1 MTSATLSRRALL
13 KSLGISDGG
22 GAEVTLQTTIASEVI
37 PLIRQQCFIRQIADR
52 SKSLIN
58 MTKPK
63 IRIPKLVRAQ
73 GAYSVK
79 AGQPA
84 PEFKARLDGI
94 DLVPEKIMT
103 WLPIDQEVFE
113 DSTIKDIEGMLKEE
127 MAREFA
133 QAEELAFMLGDT
145 SVNHGDGSPMNVF
158 DGLFAQ
164 AGATPY
170 VYDATLDDAPA
181 DDKVNSG
188 SATSNLIRAMRYLG
202 TYGRNKKDLVIMVG
216 LSWEEA
222 LLRNRS
228 FQTMSSYAFGSGAGV
243 FTGEIGRLAGA
254 PVIATTFLDAQPGE
268 TYSKALVMNQSAF
281 AIGDWQRFS
290 IRVYNEILSQTDQV
304 AIRARERIAFTVR
317 YPEAIVEILNVPAQP
332 A

>member
-1 MTSATLSRRALL
+1 MQSATLSRRALL

-22 GAEVTLQTTIASEVI
+22 GAEVTLQTTIASQVI
-37 PLIRQQCFIRQIADR
+37 PLIRQQCFIRQIADK

-94 DLVPEKIMT
+94 DLQPEKIMT

-145 SVNHGDGSPMNVF
+145 TVNHGDGSPMNVF

-164 AGATPY
+164 ASATPY
-170 VYDATLDDAPA
+170 TYDATLDAAADA
-181 DDKVNSG
+181 VNNG
-188 SATSNLIRAMRYLG
+188 AATSNLIRAMRYLG
-202 TYGRNKKDLVIMVG
+202 IYGRNKRDVVILVG
-216 LSWEEA
+216 LAWEES

-228 FQTMSSYAFGSGAGV
+228 FQTMSSYAFGSGAGI

-268 TYSKALVMNQSAF
+268 AYGRAMVMNQSAF

-317 YPEAIVEILNVPAQP
+317 YPEALVEILNVPAQP

>member
-94 DLVPEKIMT
+94 DLTPEKIMT

-145 SVNHGDGSPMNVF
+145 TVNHGDGSPMNVF

-181 DDKVNSG
+181 DDQVNSG

-216 LSWEEA
+216 LAWEEA

-228 FQTMSSYAFGSGAGV
+228 FQTMSAYAFGSGAGV

>member
-1 MTSATLSRRALL
+1 M
-13 KSLGISDGG
+13 
-22 GAEVTLQTTIASEVI
+22 
-37 PLIRQQCFIRQIADR
+37 RQIADR

-84 PEFKARLDGI
+84 PEFKARLDSI
-94 DLVPEKIMT
+94 DLVPEKLMT
-103 WLPIDQEVFE
+103 WLPVDQEVFE
-113 DSTIKDIEGMLKEE
+113 DSTIRDIEGMLKEE

-133 QAEELAFMLGDT
+133 QAEELAFLLGDT
-145 SVNHGDGSPMNVF
+145 TVDHGPGDPKNVF
-158 DGLFAQ
+158 NGLFAQ
-164 AGATPY
+164 AAATPY
-170 VYDATLDDAPA
+170 TYDASLDT
-181 DDKVNSG
+181 
-188 SATSNLIRAMRYLG
+188 SANAVEAGTVTSNLVRAMRYLG
-202 TYGRNKKDLVIMVG
+202 IYGRNKRDVVVMVG
-216 LSWEEA
+216 LAWEEA

-228 FQTMSSYAFGSGAGV
+228 FQTMSSYAYGSGAGI

-268 TYSKALVMNQSAF
+268 TYGKALVMNQSAF
-281 AIGDWQRFS
+281 AIGDWQRFN
-290 IRVYNEILSQTDQV
+290 IRVYQEILSATDQT
-304 AIRARERIAFTVR
+304 AIRARERLAFSVR

-332 A
+332 